1 MASDEVFDEIVRGL
15 PELLAQDPEM
25 VTVKRGDHVA
35 SMPLRDWAEAGE
47 AIGAALLEGW
57 AYLLPAWAKVLDQPQ
72 VMQLYIAEYA
82 YRYVVLRAFWME
94 PLQGAAALESAGR
107 FLYFAATFR
116 SPEDGD
122 LNG

>member
-1 MASDEVFDEIVRGL
+1 MASDEDFDEIVRGL
-15 PELLAQDPEM
+15 PELVAQDPAM

-35 SMPLRDWAEAGE
+35 SMPLKDWAAAGD
-47 AIGAALLEGW
+47 AIGAALLEGRDF
-57 AYLLPAWAKVLDQPQ
+57 LPEWNKVLDQPQ

-94 PLQGAAALESAGR
+94 PLQGVAALENAGR

-116 SPEDGD
+116 LPEDGD